1 LQKGGI
7 PILQLIKKAQKGDDA
22 AFLTLFQ
29 IYEKDIYRMAYIYVK
44 NEEDALDIVQDVAY
58 RSFSNIK
65 ALKNPEFFKT
75 WLLKI
80 TINCAITF
88 LKKNKNRSTPATEN
102 QGDVFLESE
111 DLPMALTLKGL
122 IDNLAAEEKTVVML
136 RFYKNHTFKEI
147 AELLEI
153 PLGTAKSILYRA
165 LHKLRTE
172 FEKGMV

>member
-1 LQKGGI
+1 MQKGGI
-7 PILQLIKKAQKGDDA
+7 PILQLIKKAQKRDDA

-29 IYEKDIYRMAYIYVK
+29 IYEKDIYRIAYIYVK
-44 NEEDALDIVQDVAY
+44 NEEDALDIVQEVAY

-88 LKKNKNRSTPATEN
+88 LEKNKNRSTPAMEN
-102 QGDVFLESE
+102 KGDVFLESE
-111 DLPMALTLKGL
+111 DLPMALTLKDL

>member
-1 LQKGGI
+1 
-7 PILQLIKKAQKGDDA
+7 
-22 AFLTLFQ
+22 
-29 IYEKDIYRMAYIYVK
+29 MAYIYVK
-44 NEEDALDIVQDVAY
+44 NEEDALDIVQEVAY

-88 LKKNKNRSTPATEN
+88 LEKNKNRSTPAMEN

>member
-1 LQKGGI
+1 
-7 PILQLIKKAQKGDDA
+7 
-22 AFLTLFQ
+22 
-29 IYEKDIYRMAYIYVK
+29 MAYIYVK
-44 NEEDALDIVQDVAY
+44 NEEDALDIVQEVAY
-58 RSFSNIK
+58 RSYKNIK

-88 LKKNKNRSTPATEN
+88 LKKNNNSSNLAWDHP
-102 QGDVFLESE
+102 GDVFMESE
-111 DLPMALTLKGL
+111 DLPLALTLNNL
-122 IDNLAAEEKTVVML
+122 IDNLADDEKSVVML